1 MLKRFFSMLGFLL
14 VALASQAENAF
25 SVDAIDIKQ
34 GEEKVISVSLTN
46 DAVAASAAIDIT
58 LPEGLSFVDQGS
70 VVFSSRADGMMQ
82 KSSNIRANGDLR
94 VGMAFGSIPAGSGEL
109 FTFKIKAN
117 QDASLGTVKV
127 KYSNMSLTINSA
139 STKIADM
146 ESAVNIVKFFSV
158 AVQTDGYTGGS
169 VAVTQGTVG
178 NEVASGSTIQVT
190 ATAEEGYHFVKWSD
204 EATDNPYTFTVS
216 SDVSLTAE
224 FAPNQYTITFD
235 SDGGTEVA
243 AITADYK
250 STLTKPADP
259 TKTGYTFA
267 GWNPAFPETMPLNG
281 ATLKATWTP
290 VSYTISYDLAGG
302 ALASGVTNPN
312 SYTIE
317 SDAITLNNPV
327 REGYTFAG
335 WTGTDLVEATMA
347 VTVAKG
353 SIGNRS
359 FTATWSIN
367 QYTMTFVLDNG
378 EDNVVKT
385 QDYGTELTAPTD
397 PVKTGFTFKGW
408 EPAVPAT
415 IPAQDMTF
423 TAQWERNKYLL
434 TFIVD
439 GETYKQ
445 EEVLFEAAITKPENP
460 VKEGYTFTGWNPEVA
475 ETMPAENLTYTATW
489 SINQY
494 TMTFAFDNGEENVVK
509 TQDYGTEL
517 TAPTDPVKT
526 GFTFKGWEPAVPATI
541 PAQDMTITAQWERN
555 KYLLTFIVDG
565 ETYKQEEVLFEA
577 AITKPEDPVK
587 EGYTFTGWNPEV
599 AETMSAENLTYTAT
613 WSINQ
618 YSMTFVL
625 DNGEENVVK
634 TQDYETELTAPA
646 DPVKTGFTF
655 KGWEP
660 AVPATIPAQNITFT
674 AQWERNK
681 YLLTFIVDG
690 ETYKQEEVLFEA
702 AITKPEDPVKEGY
715 TFTGWNPEVAE
726 TMSAENLTYT
736 ATWSINQYSMT
747 FVLDNGEENVVKTQD
762 YGTELTAPTDP
773 VKTGFTFKG
782 WEPAVPATIPAQD
795 MTFTAQWERNKYLL
809 TFIVDDEIYK
819 QEEVLFEA
827 TITKPEDPVKDGYI
841 FTGWNPEVA
850 ETMPAEDVTYT
861 AMFEEIPSIVIE
873 THVGNAQITGTVE
886 NKDCNDIVINSIVPE
901 SGVTTITI
909 PTTIEGYTVV
919 AIEDG
924 TLRNISGVT
933 DIYLQDTGES
943 PILISDGALMSAD
956 GMATVHTPLQLLDNY
971 AIMLPQFVRNR
982 KLVTEVKQITPRYWT
997 FSCGVDVEM
1006 PSDIEVNIIRAKE
1019 DKVEIV
1025 PLNTNN
1031 VKANNGV
1038 LLSGNEGTI
1047 YTLTALPTTSVGDD
1061 YTENLLEPVIEKHHY
1076 RHGEGYFVL
1085 FDGAFYAIKDD
1096 DTEIPSC
1103 KAVLHMIGAGA
1114 KASVLYISGDSTSI
1128 NLAIADEESDS
1139 APRYNTSGQRVGND
1153 YKGIVIVNGKKI
1165 VVK

>member
-1 MLKRFFSMLGFLL
+1 M
-14 VALASQAENAF
+14 
-25 SVDAIDIKQ
+25 
-34 GEEKVISVSLTN
+34 
-46 DAVAASAAIDIT
+46 
-58 LPEGLSFVDQGS
+58 
-70 VVFSSRADGMMQ
+70 
-82 KSSNIRANGDLR
+82 
-94 VGMAFGSIPAGSGEL
+94 
-109 FTFKIKAN
+109 
-117 QDASLGTVKV
+117 
-127 KYSNMSLTINSA
+127 
-139 STKIADM
+139 
-146 ESAVNIVKFFSV
+146 
-158 AVQTDGYTGGS
+158 
-169 VAVTQGTVG
+169 
-178 NEVASGSTIQVT
+178 
-190 ATAEEGYHFVKWSD
+190 
-204 EATDNPYTFTVS
+204 
-216 SDVSLTAE
+216 
-224 FAPNQYTITFD
+224 
-235 SDGGTEVA
+235 
-243 AITADYK
+243 
-250 STLTKPADP
+250 
-259 TKTGYTFA
+259 
-267 GWNPAFPETMPLNG
+267 
-281 ATLKATWTP
+281 
-290 VSYTISYDLAGG
+290 
-302 ALASGVTNPN
+302 
-312 SYTIE
+312 
-317 SDAITLNNPV
+317 
-327 REGYTFAG
+327 
-335 WTGTDLVEATMA
+335 
-347 VTVAKG
+347 
-353 SIGNRS
+353 
-359 FTATWSIN
+359 
-367 QYTMTFVLDNG
+367 
-378 EDNVVKT
+378 
-385 QDYGTELTAPTD
+385 
-397 PVKTGFTFKGW
+397 
-408 EPAVPAT
+408 
-415 IPAQDMTF
+415 
-423 TAQWERNKYLL
+423 
-434 TFIVD
+434 
-439 GETYKQ
+439 
-445 EEVLFEAAITKPENP
+445 
-460 VKEGYTFTGWNPEVA
+460 
-475 ETMPAENLTYTATW
+475 
-489 SINQY
+489 
-494 TMTFAFDNGEENVVK
+494 
-509 TQDYGTEL
+509 
-517 TAPTDPVKT
+517 
-526 GFTFKGWEPAVPATI
+526 
-541 PAQDMTITAQWERN
+541 
-555 KYLLTFIVDG
+555 
-565 ETYKQEEVLFEA
+565 
-577 AITKPEDPVK
+577 
-587 EGYTFTGWNPEV
+587 
-599 AETMSAENLTYTAT
+599 
-613 WSINQ
+613 
-618 YSMTFVL
+618 
-625 DNGEENVVK
+625 
-634 TQDYETELTAPA
+634 
-646 DPVKTGFTF
+646 
-655 KGWEP
+655 
-660 AVPATIPAQNITFT
+660 
-674 AQWERNK
+674 
-681 YLLTFIVDG
+681 
-690 ETYKQEEVLFEA
+690 
-702 AITKPEDPVKEGY
+702 KEGY